1 MTERDFVLN
10 NYYFAITHLVELEAS
25 GDRDSIIQM
34 LKIEYKAIIE
44 NTSEESDEQPKDPGF
59 LRVCFDSMVIGGK
72 KFNEG
77 TFILDGEEAIKFKQ
91 WFERKRGGK

>member
-10 NYYFAITHLVELEAS
+10 YFCAS
-25 GDRDSIIQM
+25 IDAEMSIENINRM
-34 LKIEYKAIIE
+34 KKFYKTICE

>member
-10 NYYFAITHLVELEAS
+10 NYDSYIDGGHTMISAITHLKEV
-25 GDRDSIIQM
+25 
-34 LKIEYKAIIE
+34 YKTICE